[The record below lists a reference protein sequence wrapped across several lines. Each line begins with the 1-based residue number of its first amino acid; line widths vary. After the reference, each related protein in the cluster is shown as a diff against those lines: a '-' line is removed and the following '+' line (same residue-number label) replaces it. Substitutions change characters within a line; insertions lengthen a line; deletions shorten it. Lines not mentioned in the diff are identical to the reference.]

1 MKSIAELLAAARKA
15 QEQAAAYSQERIDD
29 VCLSVGWEVYNDHN
43 IDILARMAV
52 EETGYGNY
60 ESKVTKHKR
69 KIGGVLHDIIG
80 AKTVGCIECNEATG
94 ISKYAKPVGVVC
106 AILPAT
112 NPTATA
118 GGKAL
123 SILKGRNAVIFKASS
138 RAAECTAKAVGM
150 MRRGLERVGAP
161 VDLIQIMEQPEREAI
176 AELMAKS
183 DLIVATG
190 SGALVKAAYSSGK
203 PAYGVGQGNAV
214 AIVAEDAD
222 LADAAQKIHGSKVFD
237 YATSCSSENAI
248 IVLEPVHDALMK
260 AFAALG
266 AHICTPDEAAGLK
279 GHMWKP
285 GKKGAVLNGDIIAK
299 SALVI
304 AEGAGLKVAPDT
316 TLLLVESAEDPAV
329 DQFADEKISPV
340 LTVYTAKTMD
350 AAVAMLKILTS
361 RVGPGHSCGI
371 HTFKREYI
379 ERLGNEMRTS
389 RITVRQPMSAA
400 NGGHAFNRMPSTA
413 TLGCGTWGGN
423 ITTENIHYKHFLNI
437 TWVNEPV
444 SPWTLTDEDIW
455 GGFWKKYAQE
465 PTKGRR

>member
-1 MKSIAELLAAARKA
+1 MKSVSELLAAARKA
-15 QEQAAAYSQERIDD
+15 QEQINGYSQEQIDEA
-29 VCLSVGWEVYNDHN
+29 CLSVGWEVYNDHN

-69 KIGGVLHDIIG
+69 KIGGVLHDIKG
-80 AKTVGCIECNEATG
+80 AKTVGCIERDPATG

-112 NPTATA
+112 NPTATC

-123 SILKGRNAVIFKASS
+123 SILKGRNAVIFKPSS
-138 RAAECTAKAVGM
+138 RAKECTTEAIAM

-161 VDLIQIMEQPEREAI
+161 VDLIQVLELPEREAV

-190 SGALVKAAYSSGK
+190 SGPLVRAAYSSGT
-203 PAYGVGQGNAV
+203 PAFGVGAGNAV
-214 AIVAEDAD
+214 AIIAEDAD
-222 LADAAQKIHGSKVFD
+222 VADAAKKIHASKTFD
-237 YATSCSSENAI
+237 NATSCSSENAI
-248 IVLEPVHDALMK
+248 IVLDSVRDATLE
-260 AFAALG
+260 AFRKLHT
-266 AHICTPDEAAGLK
+266 HICTPAEAEKLK
-279 GHMWKP
+279 GHMWQMNQK
-285 GKKGAVLNGDIIAK
+285 GKLSLNDAVIAK

-304 AEGAGLKVAPDT
+304 AEGAGLAVAPDT
-316 TLLLVESAEDPAV
+316 TMILVEGSDTPAL
-329 DQFADEKISPV
+329 DQFAEEKISPV
-340 LTVYTAKTMD
+340 LVMYRAKDFAD
-350 AAVAMLKILTS
+350 ATRILRILTT

-379 ERLGNEMRTS
+379 EYLGENMPTS
-389 RITVRQPMSAA
+389 RVTVRQPMAAA
-400 NGGHAFNRMPSTA
+400 NGGHPCNRMPSTA

-423 ITTENIHYKHFLNI
+423 VTTENIYYKHFLNI

-444 SPWTLTDEDIW
+444 APWSFTDEGMW
-455 GGFWKKYAQE
+455 GDFWKKYS
-465 PTKGRR
+465 K